1 MRVGKLTPAE
11 LEQNVFRHLTER
23 RAEVSLRSGLG
34 EDSTIFDFGGQVCV
48 MSTDPIT
55 GAVEDAGWLAV
66 HISANDVASNGAE
79 PVCCLL
85 TILAP
90 ADCAMAEID
99 RVMQDAARAAEEL
112 KIEISG
118 GHTELTA
125 AVNQM
130 VLSSTVVGKADR
142 NRIIRTGGALAG
154 DDIVVTKTIGL
165 EGTSILAKDAASAL
179 LQWFPA
185 DLLDTAAQL
194 GKRISVV
201 PEGRVAAAFGV
212 HAMHDITEGGLLG
225 AVYEMASGAGKGFW
239 LQEKAVPLHPAT
251 LQFCR
256 QLQLDPL
263 RLIASGS
270 MLIATERGAALVE
283 QLAAAGI
290 SAAVIG
296 KFTAEPEKI
305 LIQAEGS
312 TIVAPP
318 EGDELWRALTFLGKS
333 CIN

>member
-1 MRVGKLTPAE
+1 MRA
-11 LEQNVFRHLTER
+11 
-23 RAEVSLRSGLG
+23 
-34 EDSTIFDFGGQVCV
+34 CW
-48 MSTDPIT
+48 
-55 GAVEDAGWLAV
+55 GA

-118 GHTELTA
+118 GTHRIDSGGQPNGA
-125 AVNQM
+125 FFDRGSRV
-130 VLSSTVVGKADR
+130 DR

-154 DDIVVTKTIGL
+154 DDIVVNKTIGL

-185 DLLDTAAQL
+185 DLLETAAQL

-283 QLAAAGI
+283 QLAAA
-290 SAAVIG
+290 
-296 KFTAEPEKI
+296 E
-305 LIQAEGS
+305 
-312 TIVAPP
+312 
-318 EGDELWRALTFLGKS
+318 FLPL
-333 CIN
+333 